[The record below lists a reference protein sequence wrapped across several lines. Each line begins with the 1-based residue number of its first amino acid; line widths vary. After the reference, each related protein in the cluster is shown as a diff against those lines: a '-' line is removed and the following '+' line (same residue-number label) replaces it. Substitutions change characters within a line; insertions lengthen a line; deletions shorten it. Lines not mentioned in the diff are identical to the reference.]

1 VDGTVVR
8 EFERTNSLILA
19 SETWSKTY
27 AKTPEIQAKLIKTES
42 RLQRKL
48 IGFFKD
54 ISKEAARM
62 VNWHAYHQAI
72 NAYNVDVIVNDD
84 FLDEVGT
91 IFIKL
96 TLKEIALATALGAQS
111 GEELYKRR
119 LGLTDSSSTIQD
131 MALNHV
137 AELVGRR
144 VDKYGKISSNP
155 KSEQN
160 ILDTTRRDIRSSI
173 STSIA
178 LGEDVTSATNRLS
191 SIINNP
197 DRAELIARTETVNS
211 FGQGLKEFGTQS
223 GAIGKEWDDT
233 GATDECADNTAQG
246 PIDIDENFSSGD
258 DAPAAHPN
266 CRCNM
271 RLIYQNELDD
281 NPDLFG

>member
-1 VDGTVVR
+1 MDGAVAR

-19 SETWSKTY
+19 SEAWSKTY

-54 ISKEAARM
+54 ISKDASRM
-62 VNWHAYHQAI
+62 VNWHAYSQAI
-72 NAYNVDVIVNDD
+72 NAYNIDVIVNDD
-84 FLDEVGT
+84 FLDEAGS
-91 IFIKL
+91 IFINVAL
-96 TLKEIALATALGAQS
+96 ADVALATSLGAQS
-111 GEELYKRR
+111 GEQLYRRR
-119 LGLTDSSSTIQD
+119 LGLTPSSSEIQD
-131 MALNHV
+131 IALNHV
-137 AELVGRR
+137 AELVGMKLGN
-144 VDKYGKISSNP
+144 DGKMIRNP
-155 KSEQN
+155 KAEMN
-160 ILDTTRRDIRSSI
+160 ILETTRRDIRSSI
-173 STSIA
+173 ATSIA
-178 LGEDVTSATNRLS
+178 LGEDIQTATARLAS
-191 SIINNP
+191 HINNP

-233 GATDECADNTAQG
+233 GANDECADNTAQG